1 METTMMRTYLL
12 RLLLMA
18 TCLWAIGCLDD
29 DTTIQSGEID
39 PVPRR
44 GSEIAKTDQEFT
56 LDPKALMAGKT
67 TIALMTYRNTEHAK
81 AAKWLRDTTI
91 KHTGWKDVYAVTY
104 ENESVVYRGRYK
116 SAAQARRELK
126 GVRAYTT
133 KIGKVPFAQASVVS
147 LPGQDGGNP
156 EWDLARVT
164 DKMYSVLVAVY
175 MDMPAKEYYG
185 RRQRAVAACKALREK
200 GVEAYYYHTP
210 SRSALCIGSFGP
222 SAVRSVKQKRVHPQT
237 GDVSHFTVK
246 QPVDPKLKKIR
257 RDYPHILICGNTE
270 INEHWNKTTQK
281 MDKKISPT
289 TIIAI
294 PSSKQRTNPHAP
306 SRTTTGAGNA
316 EPRKTQGTSKG
327 TGWMER

>member
-1 METTMMRTYLL
+1 MMRTYLL
-12 RLLLMA
+12 PLLLMA

-44 GSEIAKTDQEFT
+44 GSQIAKTDQEFT
-56 LDPKALMAGKT
+56 LDPNALMAGRT
-67 TIALMTYRNTEHAK
+67 TIALMTYRNDEHAK

-104 ENESVVYRGRYK
+104 ENQSVVYRGRYR
-116 SAAQARRELK
+116 SAAQAQHELK
-126 GVRAYTT
+126 SVRAYKT
-133 KIGKVPFAQASVVS
+133 KIGKVPFSQAGVVS
-147 LPGQDGGNP
+147 LPGQGGGKR
-156 EWDLARVT
+156 EWDLAHVT
-164 DKMYSVLVAVY
+164 GKMYSVLVAVY
-175 MDMPAKEYYG
+175 MDMPEKQYFG

-210 SRSALCIGSFGP
+210 SRSALCIGAFGP
-222 SAVRSVKQKRVHPQT
+222 AAVRSVRQKRVHPKT
-237 GDVSHFTVK
+237 GDVSHFVAK

-257 RDYPHILICGNTE
+257 RDYPYLLVCGNTE
-270 INEHWNKTTQK
+270 ITEHWNRKTRV

-289 TIIAI
+289 TIFVI
-294 PSSKQRTNPHAP
+294 PSGNKRTNSNAP

-316 EPRKTQGTSKG
+316 EPRQTQGTSRG
-327 TGWMER
+327 TGWIQR